1 MEPTSRSKLAVIGG
15 FTRPRDN
22 IAHGTHHA
30 AYIACDAIARVGGYG
45 AIHVY
50 HENPAAPSRHADLV
64 LPRTPPAQVFDK
76 TQMVATTERYAAI
89 YVANGEQLGPMPH
102 VLRPHGDW
110 APVICSVG
118 TTHTAPQWQSLLMG
132 LVTGCIRA
140 TDAFIFKSS
149 PAKLLF
155 RQTWNEMTDRLLQ
168 GVAFPEDSA
177 VITNGVDIAA
187 NRPSPELRDQTR
199 RRLRVRPDDV
209 MFLAF
214 SRLSPGTKGDQLAL
228 ITRWKEVVA
237 AFPQALLVLA
247 GSQVDRGFVMDQ
259 RQIARAAGVGDRV
272 LIVENPFELMANARG
287 CLMSAAD
294 VFVHLTT
301 GVEEAAPLVVCE
313 AMAHALPVIAS
324 DWAGVPEQ
332 VAAGRE
338 GFLVATR
345 AVPVPAA
352 LNRATFAVTDTP
364 VGLAG
369 GRSVVTDFD
378 ELVARARLFADPQ
391 LRRSMGAAARARAES
406 HTADDVARAY
416 VQVFQQASRAAERA
430 WPSQQQAQ
438 SFRPLIDMDRV
449 LAAQTR
455 GRVHATDRVR
465 LVRPENA
472 TLLVEGPNPEP
483 PSEVERALAALAG
496 GAELELGHL
505 ARLIRGPTDAG
516 SGPTTATDAGE
527 SHLRAASRIITR
539 LFNHGVIAPVTPSA
553 T

>member
-30 AYIACDAIARVGGYG
+30 AFIACDAIARVGGYG
-45 AIHVY
+45 AIHVF
-50 HENPAAPSRHADLV
+50 HENPAAPSRHADLA

-132 LVTGCIRA
+132 LVTGAIRA
-140 TDAFIFKSS
+140 TDAFIFKSTA
-149 PAKLLF
+149 AKQLF
-155 RQTWNEMTDRLLQ
+155 RQTWLEMTDRLRDS
-168 GVAFPEDSA
+168 VAFPEDSA
-177 VITNGVDIAA
+177 VITNGVDVVA
-187 NRPSPELRDQTR
+187 NRASPELREQTR
-199 RRLRVRPDDV
+199 RRLRIRPDDV

-272 LIVENPFELMANARG
+272 LIVENPFELMSNARAS
-287 CLMSAAD
+287 LMSAAD

-301 GVEEAAPLVVCE
+301 GVEEASPLVVCE
-313 AMAHALPVIAS
+313 AMAHGLPVIAT

-332 VAAGRE
+332 LTEGRE

-345 AVPVPAA
+345 AVPVPAP
-352 LNRATFAVTDTP
+352 LNAATFAVTDTP

-369 GRSVVTDFD
+369 GRAVVTDFD
-378 ELVARARLFADPQ
+378 GFVVRARGFADAQ
-391 LRRSMGAAARARAES
+391 LRRTMGSAARARAEA
-406 HTADDVARAY
+406 HTSDDVARAY
-416 VQVFQQASRAAERA
+416 VQVFQRASRDAERA
-430 WPSQQQAQ
+430 WSSAQ
-438 SFRPLIDMDRV
+438 RRFSPLIDMDRV

-455 GRVHATDRVR
+455 GRVRPTDRVR

-472 TLLVEGPNPEP
+472 SLLLEGPHPEAAGDI
-483 PSEVERALAALAG
+483 EKALGALAG
-496 GAELELGHL
+496 GVELELGHL
-505 ARLIRGPTDAG
+505 ARLIRGAAAPSASDA
-516 SGPTTATDAGE
+516 ADV
-527 SHLRAASRIITR
+527 HLRASSRLITR
-539 LFNHGVIAPVTPSA
+539 LFNHGVIGPAAPLGA
-553 T
+553 